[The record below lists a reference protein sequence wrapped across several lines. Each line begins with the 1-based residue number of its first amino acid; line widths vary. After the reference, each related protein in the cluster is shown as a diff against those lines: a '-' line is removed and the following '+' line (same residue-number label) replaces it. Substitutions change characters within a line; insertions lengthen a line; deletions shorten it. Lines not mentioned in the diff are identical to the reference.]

1 MTSAFDRADRISEA
15 SHRRGE
21 HRSRRFAEAG
31 SGARRAGVLLAHHRF
46 MATRKIPSRSEPSR
60 TGSTPPS
67 VSDEELARSDE
78 GKLFTDDGR
87 KAHDTERV
95 GAVAPDTDPDSDI
108 TAPMHRPQAPY
119 RR

>member
-1 MTSAFDRADRISEA
+1 MLAALA
-15 SHRRGE
+15 SGGGE
-21 HRSRRFAEAG
+21 SQPEPEPQLSSLSLKTL
-31 SGARRAGVLLAHHRF
+31 SGALLAGDRS
-46 MATRKIPSRSEPSR
+46 MATRKTPSRSEPSR

-108 TAPMHRPQAPY
+108 TAPVYRPQVPP
-119 RR
+119 RL